1 MLDPR
6 QPLESSTPAKAPTI
20 RLSAIA
26 AGTVNNLTHH
36 HCYGIRTLLDPHS
49 VRDYQVMKLQSG
61 ETFMRTVHVCAD
73 QCGQVW
79 ELTKCLGLIAHMDKS
94 ECSDWENSRL
104 LCPKGYKPI

>member
-36 HCYGIRTLLDPHS
+36 HCYGIRTLLDPDS
-49 VRDYQVMKLQSG
+49 VRDCLMKLQSG
-61 ETFMRTVHVCAD
+61 ETFIRTVHVCAD

-79 ELTKCLGLIAHMDKS
+79 ESTKCLGLISHMDES
-94 ECSDWENSRL
+94 ECSDRENPRL
-104 LCPKGYKPI
+104 LCPKWYKPI